1 MDEGWWSGVR
11 YPTVKAVG
19 TGAPSAEMILKAV
32 GTEALVAGMLMEKVA
47 DTVAFAGISHI
58 RLPDLRI
65 HFGTNS

>member
-1 MDEGWWSGVR
+1 MGEGWWSGVR

-19 TGAPSAEMILKAV
+19 TVAPSAEMILKAV
-32 GTEALVAGMLMEKVA
+32 GTVAIVAGMLMKKVA

-58 RLPDLRI
+58 QLPDLRI

>member
-11 YPTVKAVG
+11 YPTIKAVG

-32 GTEALVAGMLMEKVA
+32 GTGAIVAGMLMKKVA

-65 HFGTNS
+65 HLGTNS

>member
-11 YPTVKAVG
+11 YPTIKAIG
-19 TGAPSAEMILKAV
+19 TRAPSAEMILKVV
-32 GTEALVAGMLMEKVA
+32 GTVAIVAGMLMEKVA

>member
-11 YPTVKAVG
+11 YPTIKAVG
-19 TGAPSAEMILKAV
+19 TG
-32 GTEALVAGMLMEKVA
+32 ALVAGMLMKKVA
-47 DTVAFAGISHI
+47 DTVAFAEIPHI

>member
-1 MDEGWWSGVR
+1 MGEGWWSGVR
-11 YPTVKAVG
+11 YPTVKAIG

-32 GTEALVAGMLMEKVA
+32 GTGAIVAGMLMEKVA
-47 DTVAFAGISHI
+47 HTVAFAGIPHI

>member
-11 YPTVKAVG
+11 YPTIKAVG

-32 GTEALVAGMLMEKVA
+32 GTGAIVAGMLMKKVA
-47 DTVAFAGISHI
+47 DTVAFAEIPHI

>member
-32 GTEALVAGMLMEKVA
+32 GTGAIVAGMLMGKVA

-65 HFGTNS
+65 NFEINS

>member
-19 TGAPSAEMILKAV
+19 TGAPSAEIIQKAV
-32 GTEALVAGMLMEKVA
+32 GTGAIVAGMLMEKVA
-47 DTVAFAGISHI
+47 HTVAFAGIPHI

-65 HFGTNS
+65 HLGTNS

>member
-1 MDEGWWSGVR
+1 MDEGWWSGGR

-19 TGAPSAEMILKAV
+19 TGAI
-32 GTEALVAGMLMEKVA
+32 VAGRLLENVA
-47 DTVAFAGISHI
+47 HTVAFAGIPHI

>member
-19 TGAPSAEMILKAV
+19 TEAPSAEMIQKAV
-32 GTEALVAGMLMEKVA
+32 GTGAIVAGMLMEQVA
-47 DTVAFAGISHI
+47 HTVAFAGIPHI